1 MANGAVRV
9 IGLGRGNMWKFFD
22 RAEEILALVFL
33 AGTVISVLAGAVGRS
48 IGVPFPEGPEIAQLL
63 LIWTCMLGADLTIKR
78 GEHIRVSAL
87 PDALAPRFRLILIWV
102 SLICIV
108 PFLGY
113 IVYLGTQLA
122 LSNWA
127 RELGASGLSYGLVT
141 LALPVGAALMIIS
154 VFRRIFAHGVLF
166 ALEPEVPA
174 QEYPL

>member
-1 MANGAVRV
+1 
-9 IGLGRGNMWKFFD
+9 MWKFFD

-33 AGTVISVLAGAVGRS
+33 AGTVASVLAGAIGRAM
-48 IGVPFPEGPEIAQLL
+48 GTPFPEGPEIAQLL

-87 PDALAPRFRLILIWV
+87 PDALTPRYRLVLIWFC
-102 SLICIV
+102 LICIV

-113 IVYLGTQLA
+113 VVYLGTQLA

-154 VFRRIFAHGVLF
+154 VLRRILAHGVLF
-166 ALEPEVPA
+166 ALEPEAPE

>member
-1 MANGAVRV
+1 
-9 IGLGRGNMWKFFD
+9 MWKLFD
-22 RAEEILALVFL
+22 RAEEVLALVFL
-33 AGTVISVLAGAVGRS
+33 AGTVLSVLVGAIGRA
-48 IGVPFPEGPEIAQLL
+48 IGTPFPQGPEVAQLL

-87 PDALAPRFRLILIWV
+87 PDALTPRYRRVLILFC
-102 SLICIV
+102 LICII

-113 IVYLGTQLA
+113 VVYLGTQLA

-154 VFRRIFAHGVLF
+154 VLRRIFAHGVLF
-166 ALEPEVPA
+166 ALEPEVPE

>member
-1 MANGAVRV
+1 
-9 IGLGRGNMWKFFD
+9 MWKFFD
-22 RAEEILALVFL
+22 RAEEILALLLL

-48 IGVPFPEGPEIAQLL
+48 IGMPFPEGPEIAQLL

-87 PDALAPRFRLILIWV
+87 PDALTPRLRLVLIWL
-102 SLICIV
+102 SLICIL

-113 IVYLGTQLA
+113 VLYLGTQLA

-141 LALPVGAALMIIS
+141 LALPVGAGLMILS
-154 VFRRIFAHGVLF
+154 LVRRIVTHGVLF
-166 ALEPEVPA
+166 SLEPEA
-174 QEYPL
+174 HDQEYPL